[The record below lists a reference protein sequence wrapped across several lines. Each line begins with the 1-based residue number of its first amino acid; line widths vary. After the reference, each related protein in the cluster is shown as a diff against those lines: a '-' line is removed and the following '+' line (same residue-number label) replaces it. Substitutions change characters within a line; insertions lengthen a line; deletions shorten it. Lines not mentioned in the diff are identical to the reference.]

1 MDEGEMYD
9 GSPMEGES
17 IGMVLYRESGQT
29 CILPRVGRTAS
40 WDITDQTAINEYFSS
55 FKKFLE
61 TQ

>member
-1 MDEGEMYD
+1 MYD

-29 CILPRVGRTAS
+29 CILPRVGRTAP